1 MKFIYIFLISVVAIV
16 GFGGCGKSAVKCD
29 NDEAQKLVM
38 DITNTEFLNQVARA
52 KSAYKIGLATY
63 DDLVK
68 LSKDGNENAKKIL
81 EEVDEILKTSSPK
94 LANIRTEKMDNELE
108 KSECAADILLSDGYK
123 NPITYKLQK
132 TSEGKLYAEVFGL
145 K

>member
-1 MKFIYIFLISVVAIV
+1 MMTIIGL
-16 GFGGCGKSAVKCD
+16 GGCGKSAVKCN

-38 DITNTEFLNQVARA
+38 DITNTELRNQIAIA
-52 KSAYKIGLATY
+52 KSAYKIGLTTY
-63 DDLVK
+63 DDLIK
-68 LSKDGNENAKKIL
+68 LSKDGNENAKKVL
-81 EEVDEILKTSSPK
+81 EEVDGILKTSSPK

-108 KSECAADILLSDGYK
+108 KSECVADISFEDGNK
-123 NPITYKLQK
+123 HPITYKLQK